1 MKRIL
6 VLLCAALMLTGCTG
20 SEVSEVSGV
29 SEGSGVSG
37 GSGSSEIADSTSRAA
52 PASDTTSSAAAAPA
66 TSEAISEATVPITKE
81 QPSEPELVQEPECEY
96 EEFFR
101 EDKVHEMNIEISESD
116 WYAMIDDPYSKE
128 YRHANITIDGITVND
143 AGIHPRGGT
152 SLDIAYNTGNGRLP
166 LKIKFD
172 EFVPKG
178 RFMGLDELAL
188 DNSACDGSYLRQYVG
203 LEAFRV
209 LGMDV
214 PYVTYFN
221 VSVNGRLHGVFAG
234 IEMVDSC
241 FLERAFGTHKHNL
254 YKADYF
260 ASLTPDMSSTAF
272 EQKKGTDESQA
283 DIRKLIEVLDET
295 PLGEKG
301 KIHEYIDVDSV
312 LKILAVDAV
321 IHNWDGYAGEVAHNY
336 YLYMADGR
344 FKMIPWDL
352 NEAFLQTEAGEREGL
367 GSHEDI
373 ATPITGYT
381 LPEARPLAY
390 KLMAVDE
397 YYEQYIAYCA
407 QVNEWLGEFGETRLP
422 ELADLLRDYV
432 ANDPTRFYKSTV
444 FDKQMDTANRNGI
457 AGFIKERVEFLNA
470 RIPEII
476 AEKGLSEVQ
485 VMP

>member
-1 MKRIL
+1 
-6 VLLCAALMLTGCTG
+6 
-20 SEVSEVSGV
+20 
-29 SEGSGVSG
+29 
-37 GSGSSEIADSTSRAA
+37 
-52 PASDTTSSAAAAPA
+52 
-66 TSEAISEATVPITKE
+66 
-81 QPSEPELVQEPECEY
+81 
-96 EEFFR
+96 
-101 EDKVHEMNIEISESD
+101 
-116 WYAMIDDPYSKE
+116 
-128 YRHANITIDGITVND
+128 
-143 AGIHPRGGT
+143 
-152 SLDIAYNTGNGRLP
+152 
-166 LKIKFD
+166 
-172 EFVPKG
+172 
-178 RFMGLDELAL
+178 
-188 DNSACDGSYLRQYVG
+188 
-203 LEAFRV
+203 
-209 LGMDV
+209 MDV
-214 PYVTYFN
+214 PYVTFFN
-221 VSVNGRLHGVFAG
+221 VSVNGRLHGVFSG

-241 FLERAFGTHKHNL
+241 FLERAFGSHKHNL
-254 YKADYF
+254 YKADF
-260 ASLTPDMSSTAF
+260 LASLTPDMSSTAF

-336 YLYMADGR
+336 YLYMADGK
-344 FKMIPWDL
+344 FEMIPWDL

-381 LPEARPLAY
+381 IPEARPLAY

-422 ELADLLRDYV
+422 ELAELLREYV

-444 FDKQMDTANRNGI
+444 FDKQMDTSNRNGI
-457 AGFIKERVEFLNA
+457 AGFIKERVEFVNA

-476 AEKGLSEVQ
+476 AERGLSAAR

>member
-1 MKRIL
+1 MKRLL

-20 SEVSEVSGV
+20 SVVSESSGV
-29 SEGSGVSG
+29 SEGD
-37 GSGSSEIADSTSRAA
+37 GSGEIADSTSSATS
-52 PASDTTSSAAAAPA
+52 ASDTTSSAASAPVTA
-66 TSEAISEATVPITKE
+66 EVVSGEETVPATKE
-81 QPSEPELVQEPECEY
+81 QPSEPEPVQEPECEY
-96 EEFFR
+96 AEFFR
-101 EDKVHEMNIEISESD
+101 EDKVHEMNIEISEAD
-116 WYAMIDDPYSKE
+116 WYAMIDDPYSKT
-128 YRHANITIDGITVND
+128 YRRANITIDGITVND

-214 PYVTYFN
+214 PYVTFFN

-241 FLERAFGTHKHNL
+241 FLERAFGSHKHNL

-272 EQKKGTDESQA
+272 EQKKGTDESQS

-301 KIHEYIDVDSV
+301 KIPEYIDVDSV

-336 YLYMADGR
+336 YLYMADSR
-344 FKMIPWDL
+344 FQMIPWDL

-422 ELADLLRDYV
+422 ELADMLRDYV
-432 ANDPTRFYKSTV
+432 AKDPTRFYKSTV

-470 RIPEII
+470 RIPEIV
-476 AEKGLSEVQ
+476 AEKGLSEGQ
-485 VMP
+485 AMP